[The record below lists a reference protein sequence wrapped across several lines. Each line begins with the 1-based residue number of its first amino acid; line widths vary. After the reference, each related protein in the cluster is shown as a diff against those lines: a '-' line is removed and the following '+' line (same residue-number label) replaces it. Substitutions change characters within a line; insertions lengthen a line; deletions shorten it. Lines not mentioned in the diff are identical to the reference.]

1 MPIEMSIKGPIYRRK
16 RNRTVYIGK
25 RRKDRE
31 PYDKVPR
38 ARLLLKQVLKERT
51 FKP

>member
-31 PYDKVPR
+31 PYDKVEE
-38 ARLLLKQVLKERT
+38 ARLLKQVLKERT